1 MSLFSLAGAAGAPT
15 LRPPVA
21 RPAWPAGPL
30 HPELRTDENAS
41 IQAGAWFAALS
52 EPLRHTILGR
62 ARVRHVASG
71 TPLAQRGEAASSWFG
86 VARGAVRLGT
96 ALSDG
101 RNFTL
106 DFVGPSQ
113 WFGDIA
119 LIDDKPLDLDVVAH
133 GPVTLLQVS
142 RLDMKRLIDHFD
154 ELRDALLQLNCQRLR
169 HMFHRFEEL
178 HTLTLSQRL
187 ARQVQRLARQ
197 FGRPTTQGLC
207 IELGVSQGDL
217 AAMVG
222 GSRQRV
228 NRAWRQMHHL
238 DIVRLGQARLLV
250 LDAARLD
257 AVADGRLPL
266 RGPATAGDATED

>member
-1 MSLFSLAGAAGAPT
+1 MTIALSERATNVLPLPSWPSGLAHPD
-15 LRPPVA
+15 LRD
-21 RPAWPAGPL
+21 
-30 HPELRTDENAS
+30 DENTN
-41 IQAGAWFAALS
+41 IQAGSWFAELS
-52 EPLRHTILGR
+52 EPLRRAILGR
-62 ARVRHVASG
+62 ARARHVPAG
-71 TPLAQRGEAASSWFG
+71 TRIAQRGDAAACWFG

-119 LIDDKPLDLDVVAH
+119 LIDDRPLDLDVVAH
-133 GPVTLLQVS
+133 TATTLLVVS
-142 RLDMKRLIDHFD
+142 KLDLRQLMDGFD
-154 ELRDALLQLNCQRLR
+154 ELRDVLLQLNCLRLR
-169 HMFHRFEEL
+169 QMFRRFEEL
-178 HTLTLSQRL
+178 HTLPLAQRL

-197 FGRPTTQGLC
+197 FGKPLAQGVC

-238 DIVRLGQARLLV
+238 GIVQLGQARLLV
-250 LDAARLD
+250 LDEYRLE
-257 AVADGRLPL
+257 AVAEGRLTLP
-266 RGPATAGDATED
+266 GKTDAAD

>member
-1 MSLFSLAGAAGAPT
+1 MTIAAPERSPVLFPQHRL
-15 LRPPVA
+15 

-30 HPELRTDENAS
+30 HPELRFDENAS
-41 IQAGAWFAALS
+41 IQAGPWFAELS
-52 EPLRHTILGR
+52 EPLRHAILGR
-62 ARVRHVASG
+62 GRVRHVAPG
-71 TPLAQRGEAASSWFG
+71 TRLAQRGDAAVSWFG

-142 RLDMKRLIDHFD
+142 KLDLKRLVDNFD

-169 HMFHRFEEL
+169 HMFRRFEEL
-178 HTLTLSQRL
+178 HTLPLAQRL
-187 ARQVQRLARQ
+187 ARQVRRLARQ
-197 FGRPTTQGLC
+197 FGKPTTQGVC

-238 DIVRLGQARLLV
+238 GIVRLGQARLLV
-250 LDAARLD
+250 LDAARLE

-266 RGPATAGDATED
+266 RGKSDAED

>member
-1 MSLFSLAGAAGAPT
+1 MTFALQDRAPT
-15 LRPPVA
+15 LRIA
-21 RPAWPAGPL
+21 RPLTAWPAGPT
-30 HPELRTDENAS
+30 HPELRGDENAS
-41 IQAGAWFAALS
+41 IQTGSWFAELS
-52 EPLRHTILGR
+52 EPLRNAIVGH
-62 ARVRHVASG
+62 ARVRQVVAG
-71 TPLAQRGEAASSWFG
+71 TRLAQRGDPPSHWYG

-96 ALSDG
+96 ALADG

-119 LIDDKPLDLDVVAH
+119 LIDDKPLDLDVIAH
-133 GPVTLLQVS
+133 APSTLLTIS
-142 RLDMKRLIDHFD
+142 RVDMKRLVGTHA

-178 HTLTLSQRL
+178 HTLPLAQRL

-197 FGRPTTQGLC
+197 FGRRGPQGTA

-250 LDAARLD
+250 LDEARLA
-257 AVADGRLPL
+257 AVADGRLAL
-266 RGPATAGDATED
+266 PAKGEAD